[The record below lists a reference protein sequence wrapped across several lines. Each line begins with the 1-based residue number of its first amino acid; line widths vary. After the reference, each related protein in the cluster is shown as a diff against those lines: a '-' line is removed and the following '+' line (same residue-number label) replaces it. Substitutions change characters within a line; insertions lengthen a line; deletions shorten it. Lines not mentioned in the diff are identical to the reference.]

1 MTSLLKKGQKSSIK
15 KQKKIKVARFAHKVV
30 KRDFLSGKLV
40 FYCLFDGQSSHD
52 HISLCFP
59 TPDVRTVHAFAR
71 PAGEAPDVAKRIAI
85 PVVAFMVS
93 VKMAHVF
100 VWPDGMGFIVPL
112 RDVPMGA
119 PIMAAVKLISEENGA
134 AIVILDGRVLI
145 VAFDWRLVA
154 TMDMTMTK
162 VS

>member
-1 MTSLLKKGQKSSIK
+1 MTSLNKKGQKSSINNPK
-15 KQKKIKVARFAHKVV
+15 NKSCSLRSQSCKTRLFEWKV
-30 KRDFLSGKLV
+30 S

-52 HISLCFP
+52 HISLWFP

-145 VAFDWRLVA
+145 VAFDWRLVV